1 MTHAE
6 DENQEAVALQERM
19 ARMAPALR
27 TLPPGTHV
35 CFIQNGDELL
45 LYNVDRALELT
56 EGREPTAVID
66 VAERAKLIQP
76 RDSGPPPEDKAQ
88 IDPDH
93 ALSVDLS
100 YPILLLESLDEIDG
114 SRGRVIDGW
123 HRIYRAAQL
132 GIPELPAVVITA
144 DEEPIIRIDPGVRE
158 E

>member
-1 MTHAE
+1 MAHAE

-27 TLPPGTHV
+27 TLPLGTHV

-76 RDSGPPPEDKAQ
+76 RDSGPPEDKAQ